1 MWVPL
6 ELLSA
11 GEWAEI
17 GEVSGDA
24 ACVARLGELGL
35 RPGARVQMIQP
46 GSPCLVRLDGV
57 RLALRPDCA
66 DHVLVEPVPA
76 GAVAG
81 PVAARAG

>member
-1 MWVPL
+1 MLVPL

-57 RLALRPDCA
+57 RLALRSEAA

-76 GAVAG
+76 AVAG
-81 PVAARAG
+81 AVAARAG